1 MSDAKGTQ
9 GVRNDA
15 AVNMQANSHRQ
26 AQKQANLQILKRL
39 LLVVPLMFAFGYAL
53 VPIYKTLCE
62 VTGINSL
69 TNKFDY
75 SRPKNTQIDRSRTI
89 TVEFD
94 ANPRHGLRFR
104 PAQRSIRVHPG
115 ELAQVM
121 YQVTNTEAQAITAQ
135 AIPSYAPIQ
144 AGRYF
149 NKLDCFCFTQQNLQ
163 PDETKHMPVVFILD
177 PDLPKDVQTIT
188 LSYTFFKVSS

>member
-1 MSDAKGTQ
+1 MSTLPPP
-9 GVRNDA
+9 RPE
-15 AVNMQANSHRQ
+15 
-26 AQKQANLQILKRL
+26 QKQANQQMLIRL
-39 LLVVPLMFAFGYAL
+39 LIVVPLMFAFGYAL
-53 VPIYKTLCE
+53 VPLYKTLCE

-75 SRPKNTQIDRSRTI
+75 PTPKNTQIDRSRTV

-94 ANPRHGLRFR
+94 ANPRNTLLFR
-104 PAQRSIRVHPG
+104 PTQRSIRVHPG

-149 NKLDCFCFTQQNLQ
+149 NKLDCFCFTQQKLQ
-163 PDETKHMPVVFILD
+163 PHEIKQMPVVFIID
-177 PDLPKDVQTIT
+177 PNLPKDVQTIT
-188 LSYTFFKVSS
+188 LSYTFFKVS

>member
-1 MSDAKGTQ
+1 MDSSSPSQKAK
-9 GVRNDA
+9 
-15 AVNMQANSHRQ
+15 
-26 AQKQANLQILKRL
+26 KQANKQMLMRL
-39 LLVVPLMFAFGYAL
+39 LIVVPLMFAFGYAL
-53 VPIYKTLCE
+53 VPLYKTLCD

-75 SRPKNTQIDRSRTI
+75 TPPENTQIDRSRTI

-94 ANPRHGLRFR
+94 ANPRNTLRFT
-104 PAQRSIRVHPG
+104 PMQRSIQVHPG
-115 ELAQVM
+115 ELAQIM
-121 YQVTNTEAQAITAQ
+121 YQVTNTEAKAITAQ

-149 NKLDCFCFTQQNLQ
+149 NKLDCFCFTQQKLQ
-163 PDETKHMPVVFILD
+163 PNEIKQMPVVFIID

-188 LSYTFFKVSS
+188 LSYTFFKVS